1 MALTPEDVINKRFQP
16 TKFREGYDQDEVD
29 DFLDEIVVE
38 LRRLN
43 QENADL
49 KQQLEAAGQ
58 PVAPR
63 ESTPSPLS
71 EPELPAEETVVAE
84 PVAGE
89 EPAAG
94 EPAPVAA
101 APEQTVPAS
110 RPQGTGT
117 GVSEPVTGAAQSA
130 AGVLAMAQKLHDD
143 YVAEGT
149 AERDRLI
156 AEGRSQAEELVDD
169 ARRTREQTL
178 TALEAERAELENGVS
193 GLRAFEQEY
202 RTNLKDFISDQLREL
217 EAAPSLE
224 PAADPDADGAGT
236 RTRVPSTDERA

>member
-63 ESTPSPLS
+63 ESAPSPLS
-71 EPELPAEETVVAE
+71 EPDLLAEETSATSPAVVEESAPEEAAQEQTPSGETVPAARSQGGGTAVQE
-84 PVAGE
+84 PVAD
-89 EPAAG
+89 
-94 EPAPVAA
+94 
-101 APEQTVPAS
+101 
-110 RPQGTGT
+110 
-117 GVSEPVTGAAQSA
+117 AAQSA
-130 AGVLAMAQKLHDD
+130 AGVLAMAQKLHDE

-178 TALEAERAELENGVS
+178 TALQAEKAELEGGVS

-202 RTNLKDFISDQLREL
+202 RTNLKDFIHDQLRDL

-224 PAADPDADGAGT
+224 PAADPDADGAA
-236 RTRVPSTDERA
+236 RTRVPSADERA